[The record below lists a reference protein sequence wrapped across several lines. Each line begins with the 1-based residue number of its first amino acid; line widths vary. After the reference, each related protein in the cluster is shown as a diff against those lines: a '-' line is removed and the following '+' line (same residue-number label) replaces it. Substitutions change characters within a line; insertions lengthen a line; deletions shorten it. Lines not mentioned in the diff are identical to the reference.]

1 MTIAQAMKLDNNTE
15 LLGLFEELGV
25 EMETLTVYI

>member
-15 LLGLFEELGV
+15 LLFEELGV
-25 EMETLTVYI
+25 EMGTLTVYI